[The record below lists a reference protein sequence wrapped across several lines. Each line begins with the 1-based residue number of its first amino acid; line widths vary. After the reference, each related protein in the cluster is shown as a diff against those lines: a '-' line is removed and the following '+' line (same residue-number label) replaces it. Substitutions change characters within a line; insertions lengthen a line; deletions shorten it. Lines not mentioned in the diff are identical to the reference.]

1 MGSIAYCDNLWGRAD
16 MTPFLAL
23 LVPVTALLL
32 HIVVTH
38 TLHRSKPPVSRQRTA
53 ALLSLVNCLGWS
65 AGALLQFGLSE
76 LTAFFAVASASL
88 SLTYFL
94 VWNCTVTARRV
105 RILVGLY
112 SGHVSAEAEPY
123 SPTVMIRER
132 IRRVEG
138 MGALRREGEKLYAVP
153 GILLSASLFFRAWRK
168 FFRCD
173 ELERFHA

>member
-1 MGSIAYCDNLWGRAD
+1 

-38 TLHRSKPPVSRQRTA
+38 TLYRSFPPISRQKTA
-53 ALLSLVNCLGWS
+53 ALLSLVNCLGWCAWACS
-65 AGALLQFGLSE
+65 KYGLSE

-112 SGHVSAEAEPY
+112 SGNVAAEAEPY
-123 SPTVMIRER
+123 SPSVMIRER

-138 MGALRREGEKLYAVP
+138 MGSLRREGEKLYAVP
-153 GILLSASLFFRAWRK
+153 GLLLGASLFFRAWRR

-173 ELERFHA
+173 ELERFHT

>member
-1 MGSIAYCDNLWGRAD
+1 
-16 MTPFLAL
+16 MTPFLAF
-23 LVPVTALLL
+23 LVPLTALLL
-32 HIVVTH
+32 HIFVTH
-38 TLHRSKPPVSRQRTA
+38 TLHRRKPPVSRQKTA
-53 ALLSLVNCLGWS
+53 ALISFANCVAWS
-65 AGALLQFGLSE
+65 TWAFAQFGATE
-76 LTAFFAVASASL
+76 LTSFFALASASL

-112 SGHVSAEAEPY
+112 SGHVAAEAEPY

-138 MGALRREGEKLYAVP
+138 MGAIRREGEKLYAVP
-153 GILLSASLFFRAWRK
+153 GLLLAASLFFRAWRT

-173 ELERFHA
+173 ALERFHA